1 MGEMRIVG
9 KRLLA
14 KVGLRGP
21 TKHEILTSIDS
32 SKRAPSPAPK
42 GIYRY
47 RTHADANAAMETVDG
62 MVGTARKLDSQG
74 AEERDLQTGSEGSR
88 KATWPDVFF
97 LIEKL
102 EKHRA
107 EYVLIGG
114 SKA

>member
-1 MGEMRIVG
+1 MRT
-9 KRLLA
+9 RLWIGGLSMEWSRRLVNWIAKAINLA
-14 KVGLRGP
+14 LP
-21 TKHEILTSIDS
+21 
-32 SKRAPSPAPK
+32 
-42 GIYRY
+42 
-47 RTHADANAAMETVDG
+47 
-62 MVGTARKLDSQG
+62 G